1 MLNTE
6 SRLAKSVIW
15 LAIGG
20 FAGEF
25 LWSVLAWP
33 APGVLLQQIYD
44 SRLVAF
50 ANRNQTALATLL
62 GLGGLALAYLL
73 NGWRDRAER
82 RHVVERAEKRTAQ
95 VLAREAGE
103 LAATCETAAR
113 QLVAR
118 GAQTAPIIAGLRTSV
133 AMRDHMLLATP
144 AHDIARLG
152 AGAAAAARAVR
163 ASVARLVEMVEASNR
178 DEAGAPRGIATR
190 ALEASFAAR
199 EASRV
204 FEALAKAG
212 PSAADRLRSLGQP
225 DNADIER
232 VLGSS
237 EDPGRPSRL
246 QPAA

>member
-1 MLNTE
+1 MTVADSSPAVRTPTPIDAIAE
-6 SRLAKSVIW
+6 KWVETLAD
-15 LAIGG
+15 LA
-20 FAGEF
+20 
-25 LWSVLAWP
+25 P
-33 APGVLLQQIYD
+33 
-44 SRLVAF
+44 
-50 ANRNQTALATLL
+50 TLATYIGLDRGKL
-62 GLGGLALAYLL
+62 GEWEDFSPAG
-73 NGWRDRAER
+73 
-82 RHVVERAEKRTAQ
+82 H
-95 VLAREAGE
+95 EAN
-103 LAATCETAAR
+103 
-113 QLVAR
+113 
-118 GAQTAPIIAGLRTSV
+118 
-133 AMRDHMLLATP
+133 
-144 AHDIARLG
+144 
-152 AGAAAAARAVR
+152 AAAARAVR

>member
-1 MLNTE
+1 MLNAE
-6 SRLAKSVIW
+6 SRLARLTIW
-15 LAIGG
+15 LAVTG
-20 FAGEF
+20 FVAAF
-25 LWSVLAWP
+25 AWAAFAWP
-33 APGVLLQQIYD
+33 SPGALLQQLHD
-44 SRLVAF
+44 SPLAAF

-62 GLGGLALAYLL
+62 GLSGLALAYLL

-118 GAQTAPIIAGLRTSV
+118 GAQTAPIVAELRTSV

-144 AHDIARLG
+144 AHNIARLG

-163 ASVARLVEMVEASNR
+163 SSVAGLVEMVEASGR
-178 DEAGAPRGIATR
+178 DEAGAPRGIASR

-199 EASRV
+199 EASRI

-212 PSAADRLRSLGQP
+212 PVAADRLRFTAQP

-232 VLGSS
+232 VLGAGDES
-237 EDPGRPSRL
+237 GRPSRL